1 MTNMELVERI
11 LDYGQKSKLPV
22 YTEAL
27 SDITNLN
34 PHDNPFNPD
43 EFQGEWTAPN
53 LCQPK
58 P

>member
-22 YTEAL
+22 YTEVS
-27 SDITNLN
+27 SDIPNLKL
-34 PHDNPFNPD
+34 PDESFNPD
-43 EFQGEWTAPN
+43 DFQGEWTAPN